1 MMQDLLRYCR
11 RREKDPLL
19 HLALIFAQLLIIHPF
34 MDGNGRVARIL
45 IPLFLYRKKVLP
57 LPLFF
62 MSRYFRRH
70 RLSYFQNLYK
80 TTEEN
85 QWESWIVFFM
95 KGVVIETKRMRRLL
109 KETEDLYE
117 EMHSVGAPK
126 KILNFLFQKPVFPHS
141 AFKNVGGSKQL
152 LDTLQRLKW
161 LKRDKKGIY
170 VFSPLLKI
178 LHRYQ
183 KH

>member
-1 MMQDLLRYCR
+1 MMQELLLYCR
-11 RREKDPLL
+11 RRERDPLL

-34 MDGNGRVARIL
+34 MDGNGRLARVL
-45 IPLFLYRKKVLP
+45 IPLFLYRKKVIP

-62 MSRYFRRH
+62 MSSYFRRH
-70 RLSYFQNLYK
+70 RLRYFQNLYK

-95 KGVVIETKRMRRLL
+95 KGIVVETKRMRRLF
-109 KETEDLYE
+109 KETGKLYE
-117 EMHSVGAPK
+117 EMRDVGTTQ
-126 KILNFLFQKPVFPHS
+126 KILNLLFQKPVFPHS
-141 AFKNVGGSKQL
+141 AFKNAGGSKQL

-161 LKRDKKGIY
+161 LKADKKGFY

-178 LHRYQ
+178 LHKYQ